1 MIVFPIGHY
10 VGSRHASGN
19 HLVRV
24 GMSHRRLTGDEFRV
38 WMLAHGRG
46 RGAWTIPQ
54 VLALAAD
61 SSLAAASS
69 AVDRL
74 LDAGMLVNAS
84 PRSFAES
91 YRLRPLLVGLGDY
104 RVGLP
109 GLPPVA
115 ELASGA
121 YELWQWAALAPSLWH
136 MHTVRGNV
144 AAESL
149 DALLDEVRE
158 LLVNG
163 CAYLD
168 VAP

>member
-1 MIVFPIGHY
+1 
-10 VGSRHASGN
+10 
-19 HLVRV
+19 
-24 GMSHRRLTGDEFRV
+24 MSHRRLTENEFRV
-38 WMLAHGRG
+38 WVLAHGRA
-46 RGAWTIPQ
+46 AWTVPQ
-54 VLALAAD
+54 VLALAAG
-61 SSLAAASS
+61 SSLADGHAA
-69 AVDRL
+69 VGRL

-91 YRLRPLLVGLGDY
+91 YRLRSLLVGLGDY
-104 RVGLP
+104 RVGVP

-121 YELWQWAALAPSLWH
+121 YELWQRAALAPSLWH
-136 MHTVRGNV
+136 LHVVREQV

-149 DALLDEVRE
+149 DALLNDVRE

-168 VAP
+168 VAS